1 MANLII
7 KPTSGG
13 SLVLQDEGGDA
24 ALTVGTTGDVS
35 LAGTVTAGAMGSNV
49 TGLGV
54 QCAQMFFLTSNKANV
69 TSASDITANISEAS
83 GNNTASHGSLVS
95 QSSGIFSFSKTGI
108 YWILFQGNTSYDNDA
123 EYNIQMIKTTVDNGT
138 YVVAQKSVASRPLE
152 TGSEGYANILTQCF
166 FDVTNTT
173 NCKVKFTVQAT
184 VNSNW
189 AGNSDLTAQVTTF
202 QFIRLSDT

>member
-1 MANLII
+1 M
-7 KPTSGG
+7 S
-13 SLVLQDEGGDA
+13 
-24 ALTVGTTGDVS
+24 GTT
-35 LAGTVTAGAMGSNV
+35 
-49 TGLGV
+49 
-54 QCAQMFFLTSNKANV
+54 
-69 TSASDITANISEAS
+69 
-83 GNNTASHGSLVS
+83 TASYGSLVS

-166 FDVTNTT
+166 FDVTSTT

-184 VNSNW
+184 ANTNW
-189 AGNSDLTAQVTTF
+189 AGNSDLTSQATTF